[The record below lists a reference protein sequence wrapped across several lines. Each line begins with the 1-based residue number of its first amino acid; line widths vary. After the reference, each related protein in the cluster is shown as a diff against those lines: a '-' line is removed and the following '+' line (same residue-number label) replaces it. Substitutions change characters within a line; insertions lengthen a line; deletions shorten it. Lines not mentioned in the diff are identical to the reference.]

1 MNNIHLHSGSCSPT
15 QKATESEDDP
25 CTLAYLSSVQGEE
38 DFIVFCGDI

>member
-25 CTLAYLSSVQGEE
+25 CTLGSLSSVQGEE
-38 DFIVFCGDI
+38 DFTVFCGDI